1 MGLFRI
7 LYSLFYLWYLSVHF
21 AARQGNL
28 PAMHRFPIL
37 AIRPFPAELPG
48 LFFQGLESFLVT
60 ALVLL
65 LVGYWV
71 RWSTTIVLV
80 LGGVL
85 EAFYVSTDA
94 EHSTIFLAFYIPFFV
109 LVGGGRWRYQ
119 TLLFEGLFFLALL
132 GPRLR
137 DFMVALALTF
147 HAVNAL
153 WIVVTFTPVMVV
165 YGMFIDWHQLW
176 QRIGWRWLPPQMY
189 RLTQY
194 IDQIPESGLVAG
206 LFGVAILTGFSWN
219 TDLGLRPVFNWGGLL
234 DWRTI
239 WWPVLPIA
247 LIWLGC
253 ATIRLISVLLT
264 PLSTRLG
271 R

>member
-1 MGLFRI
+1 MATDPSQSNGSWR
-7 LYSLFYLWYLSVHF
+7 YC
-21 AARQGNL
+21 L
-28 PAMHRFPIL
+28 PARAIL
-37 AIRPFPAELPG
+37 WILSALFLSSALFKIGGTWLIHKDFLPNLMLQRNIEATLFELP
-48 LFFQGLESFLVT
+48 LNPLASAIYSQAWLNEFL
-60 ALVLL
+60 
-65 LVGYWV
+65 
-71 RWSTTIVLV
+71 
-80 LGGVL
+80 
-85 EAFYVSTDA
+85 
-94 EHSTIFLAFYIPFFV
+94 
-109 LVGGGRWRYQ
+109 RYQ

-189 RLTQY
+189 RLTQC

-219 TDLGLRPVFNWGGLL
+219 TDLGLRPVFNWGGML

-247 LIWLGC
+247 LIWLGF